1 MAISEK
7 GDNNMLK
14 TINAVNKEEKDYW
27 KLDKD
32 TYALYT
38 TNANIKELAINEG
51 LKVMARYYTRD
62 GKLYAMQFVGNKE
75 TVMKIYRRELPF
87 KPFS

>member
-14 TINAVNKEEKDYW
+14 KINAVNKEEKDYW

-38 TNANIKELAINEG
+38 TNANIKEQAINEG

>member
-1 MAISEK
+1 MV
-7 GDNNMLK
+7 K
-14 TINAVNKEEKDYW
+14 TINVVDKEEKDYW

-38 TNANIKELAINEG
+38 TNANIKELAIKEG